1 MNRLIFVCMGN
12 ICRSPLAEVLA
23 RDALLRNGL
32 AEQLDVVSR
41 GTHAYHL
48 DHPADPRSVA
58 VAERHGLD
66 LEAHAARLVM
76 PGDFG
81 PGDLLLVMDRRNLQD
96 VRAKAPPHA
105 VGRIRLLMDFAG
117 KPGVEVPDPYTGT
130 AQDFD
135 HVFGMLREGVE
146 GLTKHL
152 LRLHNAGVLKME

>member
-23 RDALLRNGL
+23 KASLVRSGL
-32 AEQLDVVSR
+32 GERLEVVSR

-48 DHPADPRSVA
+48 DHPADPRSIA

-66 LEAHAARLVM
+66 LSQHASRLVM

-81 PGDLLLVMDRRNLQD
+81 SRDLLLVMDRRNLMD

-105 VGRIRLLMDFAG
+105 VGRIRLLMEFAG
-117 KPGVEVPDPYTGT
+117 KPGVEVPDPYYGT

-135 HVFGMLREGVE
+135 RIFDMLQEGTE

-152 LRLHNAGVLKME
+152 LRLHNAGVLNME

>member
-23 RDALLRNGL
+23 KASLVRSGL
-32 AEQLDVVSR
+32 SERLEVVSR

-48 DHPADPRSVA
+48 DHPADPRSIA

-66 LEAHAARLVM
+66 LSQHASRLVM

-81 PGDLLLVMDRRNLQD
+81 SRDLLLVMDRRNLMD

-105 VGRIRLLMDFAG
+105 VGRIRLLMEFAG
-117 KPGVEVPDPYTGT
+117 KPGVEVPDPYYGT

-135 HVFGMLREGVE
+135 RVFDMLQEGTE

-152 LRLHNAGVLKME
+152 LRLHNAGVLNME

>member
-23 RDALLRNGL
+23 KASLVRSGL
-32 AEQLDVVSR
+32 AERLEVVSR

-48 DHPADPRSVA
+48 DHPADPRSIA

-66 LEAHAARLVM
+66 LSQHASRLVM

-81 PGDLLLVMDRRNLQD
+81 SRDLLLVMDRRNLMD

-105 VGRIRLLMDFAG
+105 VGRIRLLMEFAG
-117 KPGVEVPDPYTGT
+117 KPGVEVPDPYYGT

-135 HVFGMLREGVE
+135 RVFDMLQEGTE

-152 LRLHNAGVLKME
+152 LRLHNAGVLNME

>member
-12 ICRSPLAEVLA
+12 ICRSPIAEGLA
-23 RDALLRNGL
+23 RASLQRNGL
-32 AEQLDVVSR
+32 DQQLEVVSR

-48 DHPADPRSVA
+48 DHPADPRAVA
-58 VAERHGLD
+58 VAARHGVD
-66 LEAHAARLVM
+66 LSAHAARLVL

-96 VRAKAPPHA
+96 VRAKAPPHT

-117 KPGVEVPDPYTGT
+117 KPGVEVPDPYHGT
-130 AQDFD
+130 ERDFD
-135 HVFGMLREGVE
+135 QVFDMLRDGTE

-152 LRLHNAGVLKME
+152 LRLHNAGVLNME

>member
-23 RDALLRNGL
+23 RAALQRGGL
-32 AEQLDVVSR
+32 GDQLEVVSR

-66 LEAHAARLVM
+66 LSQHAARLVL

-81 PGDLLLVMDRRNLQD
+81 SGDLLLVMDRRNLQD

-105 VGRIRLLMDFAG
+105 VGRIRLLMEFAG
-117 KPGVEVPDPYTGT
+117 KPGVEVPDPYNGST
-130 AQDFD
+130 QDFD
-135 HVFGMLREGVE
+135 RVFDMLREGIE

-152 LRLHNAGVLKME
+152 LRLHNAGVLNME